1 MFDIKAWAEY
11 VGEWTAKD
19 PYGFLTIMHLALTP
33 LFLGSTILSKKLAKI
48 IEAREKD
55 EKRNKNTKKNS
66 QGRKKITKAKQL
78 RKD

>member
-55 EKRNKNTKKNS
+55 QKKKRRRIKK
-66 QGRKKITKAKQL
+66 KKITKAKQL